1 MSVDNSVYRMSKA
14 LPVACKYWRFVELYE
29 FWTVLFFDVYQ
40 CLSLILFYFKELF
53 CQALFAAGWLRLC
66 VHNFRGRH
74 QFWGRNG
81 DFLRLFKSSQ
91 VQAAEQI
98 CDNYRF

>member
-1 MSVDNSVYRMSKA
+1 MSKA
-14 LPVACKYWRFVELYE
+14 PPVARKYWRFVKLYKI
-29 FWTVLFFDVYQ
+29 WTGLFFDIYQ
-40 CLSLILFYFKELF
+40 RLILILFYFKELF
-53 CQALFAAGWLRLC
+53 CQALFAAGWCRLC
-66 VHNFRGRH
+66 VHNFRGRR

-98 CDNYRF
+98 CDNCRF